1 MLQYLVHCTGNW
13 DKQVKKMTTV
23 AKMAAVIMKRIE
35 GCTPLVLL
43 HRGAVSDADKSCRSA
58 RDFKAR
64 SGRVMAWPP
73 AEIYVEQHKKFFLG
87 GGVCFFYNSPPSCFG
102 VNKDRVHFNI
112 IEVLCLCAFGSVDGV
127 LANRVLIGSSG
138 QRLMLIG

>member
-1 MLQYLVHCTGNW
+1 MLQYWVHCTGNW

-73 AEIYVEQHKKFFLG
+73 AEIYVEQHKKFFWGVGYVFFITLPPHALG
-87 GGVCFFYNSPPSCFG
+87 
-102 VNKDRVHFNI
+102 
-112 IEVLCLCAFGSVDGV
+112 
-127 LANRVLIGSSG
+127 
-138 QRLMLIG
+138 